1 MQLMWL
7 LVPDT
12 NSHRLVVLTW
22 ILAWSTC
29 SKKYDFLQTVCCCKA
44 SPLTPIHSNGLFSP
58 SPTPKCTFL
67 SVFIATVIIRILLL
81 HMIQFNVRDWCN
93 LHWSNFHW
101 CNLHWCNL
109 HWLQSLPRYVHNS
122 RKRQLYTYLHVS
134 SLGHLV
140 MPSSGFRVA
149 SSPGHS
155 QISPRLRDK
164 IWEWP
169 GDRLVSEF
177 IWSVYNSRKSHLHV
191 YTYGLQKP
199 AFSFHIQFVLPYTIL
214 GKTSYTMT

>member
-1 MQLMWL
+1 MNLQFYCTFKCSSCDFLYLIQILTW
-7 LVPDT
+7 
-12 NSHRLVVLTW
+12 LVVLIW

-29 SKKYDFLQTVCCCKA
+29 SKKYGFLQTVCCCKA

-109 HWLQSLPRYVHNS
+109 HWLQSLPRYVHNL

-140 MPSSGFRVA
+140 MPSSGFRVV

-155 QISPRLRDK
+155 QISPWLQDK
-164 IWEWP
+164 IWE
-169 GDRLVSEF
+169 
-177 IWSVYNSRKSHLHV
+177 
-191 YTYGLQKP
+191 
-199 AFSFHIQFVLPYTIL
+199 
-214 GKTSYTMT
+214 